1 MLPYIFTM
9 SQSQAPSKHSAFSF
23 VAQDIQSQISS
34 IMTQIFRHTMK
45 HYTVP
50 KQIFSFFG
58 CACSTWNF
66 QGQGSNPCP
75 SSNPSHCGHN
85 ARSSTH
91 CTTKE
96 LTKAEVLISVYWIT
110 FSIICVSET
119 ETYLFAILN
128 LVPVQQ
134 FLLY

>member
-1 MLPYIFTM
+1 M
-9 SQSQAPSKHSAFSF
+9 SAEKKGARTWEGLFLF
-23 VAQDIQSQISS
+23 LGC
-34 IMTQIFRHTMK
+34 TCGT
-45 HYTVP
+45 P
-50 KQIFSFFG
+50 KFL
-58 CACSTWNF
+58 
-66 QGQGSNPCP
+66 GSGEKP
-75 SSNPSHCGHN
+75 HHGGDN

-128 LVPVQQ
+128 LVPV
-134 FLLY
+134 